1 MLESLKN
8 RYEAAISPILVK
20 TFKDQ
25 NLGIYFYLTT
35 AANGLVKKNKA
46 VWFGLNSDLN
56 YIDLLVNMVNNC

>member
-25 NLGIYFYLTT
+25 NLGIYVYLTT
-35 AANGLVKKNKA
+35 AANGLVNK
-46 VWFGLNSDLN
+46 VWSEENTPWSEEP
-56 YIDLLVNMVNNC
+56 YLL

>member
-25 NLGIYFYLTT
+25 NLGIYVYLTT
-35 AANGLVKKNKA
+35 AANGLVKKTKRS
-46 VWFGLNSDLN
+46 GL
-56 YIDLLVNMVNNC
+56 V